1 MGMVKAGR
9 AAVFSSIKPVVIL
22 WLGLL
27 LSSVAQAQG
36 PPVSLARMA
45 VLRDSIGRLLAAQPR
60 SDTQR
65 VGRLNALAFL
75 LRTNEAPQA
84 ERLSRQAVG
93 LAQRLHFV
101 KGLLDAHFNLGYCL
115 RARNAYDSAVYH
127 SQMALEL
134 SKRLVNRYTETRA
147 YYNLTR
153 AYTEQGN
160 YAAALALSMKGLAV
174 ARTIHNP
181 RAELFQLVQAARIE
195 LALGEYEAARA
206 HVEAARQLVPAAH
219 DYLGTGY
226 VYLALGDIS
235 RRQGQWRAARDY
247 YAQTAV
253 SYGKVYNARGLLPVE
268 LAQADMT
275 NRLGDHLAARR
286 AAQRLLYRA
295 QTTGTP
301 EQVAQAALLLAQT
314 WLATARPDSAR
325 RAAARSLATAR
336 AAHLQLLVRD
346 AALALA
352 QASDQLGQ
360 GRAAYR
366 YQVLASA
373 YADSIAG
380 EETRRRVAA
389 LEAQAAHSQEQS
401 QIRLLRQQARLQ
413 TQQQELDRLHYR
425 QAAAVLIAAAW
436 LVLALAGYLLW
447 HYRRR
452 EARRQEAMRT
462 RIAADLHDEVGS
474 MLTQISMQSTLLREG
489 HYAPAQQQTYLD
501 QMADASRRAA
511 RQMSDAVW
519 SIDARYDSA
528 ASLLDRLRD
537 HAHEVLPPAG
547 LEIDFG
553 AEAAVAT
560 AAVPLATRQALY
572 SIYKEALHNV
582 VKHAQAR
589 QVQVR
594 LRLPNGQLELTVRDD
609 GRGSAAA
616 SRPGG
621 QGLPNMRMRAQAVGG
636 TVRVEASSPT
646 QGLGLVVR
654 LPLH

>member
-1 MGMVKAGR
+1 MVA
-9 AAVFSSIKPVVIL
+9 
-22 WLGLL
+22 
-27 LSSVAQAQG
+27 
-36 PPVSLARMA
+36 M
-45 VLRDSIGRLLAAQPR
+45 RDSIGKLLAAQPR
-60 SDTQR
+60 RDTQR

-75 LRTNEAPQA
+75 LRTNEAPEA
-84 ERLSRQAVG
+84 ERLSRQALG
-93 LAQRLHFV
+93 LARQLDFT

-127 SQMALEL
+127 SQMALKL
-134 SKRLVNRYTETRA
+134 SERLGNRYVETRA
-147 YYNLTR
+147 YYNLAR

-160 YAAALALSMKGLAV
+160 YAAALGLSMKGLAV
-174 ARTIHNP
+174 ARTMHSP
-181 RAELFQLVQAARIE
+181 RTELFQLVQAARIE
-195 LALGEYEAARA
+195 VALGEFDAAHS

-219 DYLGTGY
+219 DALGTGY
-226 VYLALGDIS
+226 VYQAFGDIS
-235 RRQGQWRAARDY
+235 RRQGKWRAARTY
-247 YAQTAV
+247 YAQAAA
-253 SYGKVYNARGLLPVE
+253 SYGKVYNARGLLPME
-268 LAQADMT
+268 LSQAEMT

-286 AAQRLLYRA
+286 AAQGLLRRA
-295 QTTGTP
+295 QATGTP

-314 WLATARPDSAR
+314 WLATTRPDSAL
-325 RAAARSLATAR
+325 RAATRSLTTAR
-336 AAHLQLLVRD
+336 VAHLRLLARD

-352 QASDQLGQ
+352 QASDELGQ

-389 LEAQAAHSQEQS
+389 LEAQAARSQEQS

-447 HYRRR
+447 RYRRR
-452 EARRQEAMRT
+452 EARRQEALRT

-489 HYAPAQQQTYLD
+489 RYAPSQQQAYLD

-528 ASLLDRLRD
+528 ASLLDRLLD

-553 AEAAVAT
+553 AEAAVAS
-560 AAVPLATRQALY
+560 ASVPLATRQALY

-594 LRLPNGQLELTVRDD
+594 LRLPGGQLELTVRDD

-616 SRPGG
+616 TRPGG

-636 TVRVEASSPT
+636 TVQIETRGPA
-646 QGLGLVVR
+646 QGLGLIVR
-654 LPLH
+654 LPLR

>member
-1 MGMVKAGR
+1 M
-9 AAVFSSIKPVVIL
+9 SIKKHLFVL
-22 WLGLL
+22 WLGLV
-27 LSSVAQAQG
+27 LSSAARAQG
-36 PPVSLARMA
+36 PPVPLIRMT
-45 VLRDSIGRLLAAQPR
+45 VMRDSIGRLLAIQPR
-60 SDTQR
+60 LDTQR
-65 VGRLNALAFL
+65 VGRLNSLAFL
-75 LRTNEAPQA
+75 LRTNAAPEA
-84 ERLSRQAVG
+84 ERLARQALA
-93 LAQRLHFV
+93 LAQQLHFAQ
-101 KGLLDAHFNLGYCL
+101 GLLDAHFNVGYCL
-115 RARNAYDSAVYH
+115 RARNAYDSAIYH
-127 SQMALEL
+127 SQMALKL
-134 SKRLVNRYTETRA
+134 SVQLGSRYKETRA
-147 YYNLTR
+147 YYNLAR
-153 AYTEQGN
+153 VYTEQGN
-160 YAAALALSMKGLAV
+160 YAAALGMSLKGLAIARALRN
-174 ARTIHNP
+174 ART
-181 RAELFQLVQAARIE
+181 ELFQLVQAARIE
-195 LALGEYEAARA
+195 LALGEYDAART
-206 HVEAARQLVPAAH
+206 HVEAARLLIPSAH
-219 DYLGTGY
+219 DLLGTGY

-235 RRQGQWRAARDY
+235 RQQGQWLAARNY
-247 YAQTAV
+247 YSQTAAT
-253 SYGKVYNARGLLPVE
+253 YGKVYNARGLLPVE
-268 LAQADMT
+268 LSQADMT

-286 AAQRLLYRA
+286 AARSLLRRA
-295 QTTGTP
+295 QATGTP

-314 WLATARPDSAR
+314 WLATAHPDSAQH
-325 RAAARSLATAR
+325 AAARSLTTAR
-336 AAHLQLLVRD
+336 AARLRLIVRD
-346 AALALA
+346 AALVLA
-352 QASDQLGQ
+352 QANDALGQ
-360 GRAAYR
+360 GQAAYR

-425 QAAAVLIAAAW
+425 QAAAVLIGAAW
-436 LVLALAGYLLW
+436 LVLGLAGYLLW
-447 HYRRR
+447 RYRRR
-452 EARRQEAMRT
+452 EARRQEALRT
-462 RIAADLHDEVGS
+462 RIASDLHDEVGS

-489 HYAPAQQQTYLD
+489 RYAPSQQQAYLD

-582 VKHAQAR
+582 VKHARAR

-594 LRLPNGQLELTVRDD
+594 LRLPDGQLELTVRDD

-636 TVRVEASSPT
+636 TVQVEASGPA

-654 LPLH
+654 LPLR